1 MVNWTPFI
9 VRFLGYRCKL
19 LHVTDITIMHVSLWL
34 SQTRSLSTVQFDGV
48 LLVCN
53 VFLDQ
58 KYKFQITRDSNIFLL
73 DVPPSPW
80 LSILRFNR
88 SWVINAW
95 TQIQIL
101 RWMIKQTGAECF
113 FFAYQKGV
121 KDLSATLSV
130 LMLIDVDIILSK
142 RTLHC
147 CFLSFLPCGKRSWNV
162 TVIPLFP
169 WRDG

>member
-19 LHVTDITIMHVSLWL
+19 LHVIDITIMHVSLSL

-48 LLVCN
+48 LIVCN

-73 DVPPSPW
+73 EVPPSPW
-80 LSILRFNR
+80 LSILRFNS
-88 SWVINAW
+88 SWFINAW

-113 FFAYQKGV
+113 FFCFSKGCKRFKCYIV
-121 KDLSATLSV
+121 CVDVNWCWYYLIKTHFALLFSLLSA
-130 LMLIDVDIILSK
+130 M
-142 RTLHC
+142 
-147 CFLSFLPCGKRSWNV
+147 W
-162 TVIPLFP
+162 
-169 WRDG
+169 